1 MNRTPEW
8 IIERATARIAGR
20 IEFTT
25 EVKENKDIILR
36 HEYGDGEVDEVEFR
50 SYAWAERDNTD
61 DSVYKWVN
69 RHVDDLLTKIAK
81 RRKALSEM
89 NRNLKPD
96 EADLLVKVSKEVE
109 TLRPV
114 TRPRGRPPG
123 TNKKVTAPSETA
135 ST

>member
-8 IIERATARIAGR
+8 IIERASARIAGR

-81 RRKALSEM
+81 RRK
-89 NRNLKPD
+89 
-96 EADLLVKVSKEVE
+96 
-109 TLRPV
+109 TLRDINKNLAADDSPIMPEPQP
-114 TRPRGRPPG
+114 RKRGRPQKQKPI
-123 TNKKVTAPSETA
+123 VLPETA